1 MRKAN
6 DHNTARRASVLVLA
20 ALVGLC
26 PVSAFAYIDPGSGSL
41 LLQIVMSAVF
51 GALFLARNFIAK
63 SAAAVRGW
71 FGGRAEPPATPSTP
85 PDEPRA

>member
-1 MRKAN
+1 MRRVNDRNTGRHAN
-6 DHNTARRASVLVLA
+6 VLVLA
-20 ALVGLC
+20 ALIGLS

-63 SAAAVRGW
+63 GAATVRRL
-71 FGGRAEPPATPSTP
+71 FGGRAEPPAPP
-85 PDEPRA
+85 PDEPAA